1 MEITA
6 AQVKSLRDR
15 TGAPMMECKRAL
27 TAAGGDTAEAELVL
41 RRQGIAS
48 AAKKAA
54 RTASEGSIGTY
65 IHAGGK
71 LGVLL
76 EIACESDFVARTDEF
91 QQLLHDVAMHI
102 AAAGPRYVSREQV
115 PEAVLETEREV
126 YRQQVANQN
135 QGKPKPP
142 AVIEKIVE
150 GKLGKFFEE
159 NCLLDQHFVKDDKM
173 TIGEL
178 VASKIAKFGENIQVR
193 RYARY
198 KVGDESASESA
209 V

>member
-1 MEITA
+1 
-6 AQVKSLRDR
+6 
-15 TGAPMMECKRAL
+15 MMECKRAL
-27 TAAGGDTAEAELVL
+27 TSASGDMAEAELVL
-41 RRQGIAS
+41 RRQGIAG

-54 RTASEGSIGTY
+54 RTASEGSIGSY

-115 PEAVLETEREV
+115 PEAVLETERDV

-135 QGKPKPP
+135 QGKPKPA
-142 AVIEKIVE
+142 AVVEKIVE

-159 NCLLDQHFVKDDKM
+159 NCLLDQHFVKDDKV

-178 VASKIAKFGENIQVR
+178 IASKVAKFGENIQVR
-193 RYARY
+193 RYARF
-198 KVGDESASESA
+198 KVGDESANESA
-209 V
+209 NESAG